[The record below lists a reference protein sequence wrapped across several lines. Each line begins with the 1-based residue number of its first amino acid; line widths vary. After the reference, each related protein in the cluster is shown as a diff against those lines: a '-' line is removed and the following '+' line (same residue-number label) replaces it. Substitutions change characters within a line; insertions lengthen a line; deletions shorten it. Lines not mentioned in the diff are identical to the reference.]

1 MAAESEDED
10 WEEDD
15 KISEFRKTARRV
27 IKEDFKLLDALD
39 E

>member
-10 WEEDD
+10 WEDD
-15 KISEFRKTARRV
+15 DEISEFRKTARRV
-27 IKEDFKLLDALD
+27 IEEDFELLDALD

>member
-15 KISEFRKTARRV
+15 EISEFRKTARRV
-27 IKEDFKLLDALD
+27 IEEDFELLDALD